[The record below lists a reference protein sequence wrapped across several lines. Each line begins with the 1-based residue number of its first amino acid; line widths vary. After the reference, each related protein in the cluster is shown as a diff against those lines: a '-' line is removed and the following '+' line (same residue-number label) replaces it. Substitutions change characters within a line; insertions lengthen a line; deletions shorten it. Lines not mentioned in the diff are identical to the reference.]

1 MPQSPVPVGRTPN
14 PTYVRRILV
23 LGAALLAVLML
34 SGCLK
39 VQVGLSL
46 GTDDTISGTVLV
58 TKSTP
63 KAAGASGSSQSS
75 APAIPVP
82 SGSAAGSASAAL
94 NLPTPS
100 VTVGTI
106 TAEDY
111 SEGDQSGYKYIYKKT
126 TFADAKSYPILDK
139 RGGAMVF
146 TRRKD
151 TVSFSSTL
159 NLTYSSTPTAQDA
172 LISKNF
178 DGTVK
183 ITFPGKVVSSNG
195 TVDGNSVTWKL
206 EPLKENV
213 LTATATYPQAAA
225 PVAKEES
232 NFLTKKVMGLP
243 VWLIGA
249 GALVVILLLIG
260 LVALVRARRKDDDP
274 EASEEAAIAWGLTGE
289 DTYAGLHRPPDPD
302 LSADPEQ
309 AVPIPPPS
317 TDGSAT
323 RQYSVLPPPPPQT
336 GQSPTRTGAHPSTA
350 GGPPAPPYRQDF
362 ALPSTIRPPV
372 FAPPPPQFATAP
384 APPPVVPAPP
394 QAATPPPPAAA
405 PVTPAPQAPPS
416 SPPVVPTSAVP
427 TVIVAT
433 DAGWP
438 PPQPQ
443 WQDPE

>member
-1 MPQSPVPVGRTPN
+1 MPQNPVPVGRTPN
-14 PTYVRRILV
+14 QTYVRRILV
-23 LGAALLAVLML
+23 LGAALLAVLTL

-63 KAAGASGSSQSS
+63 KAAGASGSSQSN
-75 APAIPVP
+75 APAIPIP
-82 SGSAAGSASAAL
+82 SGAAAGSATAAL

-100 VTVGTI
+100 VKVDTI
-106 TAEDY
+106 TAENY
-111 SEGDQSGYKYIYKKT
+111 SEGDETGYKYIYKKA
-126 TFADAKSYPILDK
+126 TFAEAKSYPILDK

-146 TRRKD
+146 TRSKD
-151 TVSFSSTL
+151 TVSFNSTF

-183 ITFPGKVVSSNG
+183 VTFPGKVVSSNG

-206 EPLKENV
+206 EALKENV
-213 LTATATYPQAAA
+213 LTATANYSQAAA
-225 PVAKEES
+225 PTAAAQDS

-243 VWLIGA
+243 VWLVGA

-260 LVALVRARRKDDDP
+260 LVALLRARRKDDDP

-289 DTYAGLHRPPDPD
+289 DTYAGLHRPKPD
-302 LSADPEQ
+302 LSDDPEQ

-317 TDGSAT
+317 ADNSAT
-323 RQYSVLPPPPPQT
+323 RHYSVVPPPPPMS
-336 GQSPTRTGAHPSTA
+336 GQPPTRTGGPPSTTGA
-350 GGPPAPPYRQDF
+350 PPATPYRQGF
-362 ALPSTIRPPV
+362 VPPPSSRPPV

-384 APPPVVPAPP
+384 
-394 QAATPPPPAAA
+394 TPPPFVPA
-405 PVTPAPQAPPS
+405 PVTPSPAAPPATAPVL
-416 SPPVVPTSAVP
+416 PPPAVP